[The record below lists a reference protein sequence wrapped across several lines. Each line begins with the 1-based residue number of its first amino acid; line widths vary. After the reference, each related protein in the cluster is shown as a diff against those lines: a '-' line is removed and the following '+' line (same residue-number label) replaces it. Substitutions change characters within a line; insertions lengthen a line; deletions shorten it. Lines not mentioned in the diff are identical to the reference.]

1 LNQEE
6 LARILRHTYEEAKR
20 NEAAMQVHL
29 FGIDYGQEIKKR
41 GYKIVDIV
49 RMAGLDKGYV
59 AEVSKGV
66 KLSAVVERKE
76 NHE

>member
-1 LNQEE
+1 MKQEE
-6 LARILRHTYEEAKR
+6 LARILRNTYDDARR

-29 FGIDYGQEIKKR
+29 FGIDYGQEIKKN
-41 GYKIVDIV
+41 GFKIADIV
-49 RMAGLDKGYV
+49 SMAGLDKGYA